1 MALILLPM
9 VDRLL
14 DRSSNHTPKKVTS
27 ITVSLFT
34 YNDGSLVKSE
44 TLSVGEV
51 LFTWSAIE
59 HQSQHELP
67 RSRQRRRVRVS
78 FGLFHALFYSS

>member
-1 MALILLPM
+1 MPT

-14 DRSSNHTPKKVTS
+14 DGSSNHTPKKVTS

-44 TLSVGEV
+44 TLSVGEA

-59 HQSQHELP
+59 NISPNMSYLALGSAGASESP
-67 RSRQRRRVRVS
+67 SDYFMRSSIQAD
-78 FGLFHALFYSS
+78 L